1 MVINN
6 TYVNESAIA
15 RMSFVSLR
23 EWIDPVDK
31 TKNYKDSY
39 ADIFTIHGSQIQ
51 VVCTE
56 EEYKSALDYLENK
69 YGRRDIDDVH

>member
-6 TYVNESAIA
+6 VFVNESAII
-15 RMSFVSLR
+15 RMSFVPLR
-23 EWIDPVDK
+23 EWVNPVDK

-56 EEYKSALDYLENK
+56 EEYKSALDYLEK
-69 YGRRDIDDVH
+69 KGGKQCQ